1 MDSQR
6 RPYDHEQVLASLRH
20 AWQLTQESASGLSYS
35 RYQELLNGGQI
46 SGASAVRIVQMFGAW
61 STATEQ
67 ADVPSGRVPDRSYSS
82 HWSDADVLA
91 YVLRY
96 LKDPESSGSFAGWDG
111 WRRTNEPKA
120 PSGALMR
127 ARFGKWST
135 IKALAADA
143 DAGR

>member
-6 RPYDHEQVLASLRH
+6 RPYDREQVSVSLRQ
-20 AWQLTQESASGLSYS
+20 AWQLTRDAAPGLSYS
-35 RYQELLNGGQI
+35 RYQDLLDSGQV

-67 ADVPSGRVPDRSYSS
+67 AGVPSGRVPARSYSS
-82 HWSDADVLA
+82 HWSDQDVLA

-96 LKDPESSGSFAGWDG
+96 LRDPESSGSFAGWDE
-111 WRRTNEPKA
+111 WRRNNEPKA

-135 IKALAADA
+135 IKALASETEQS
-143 DAGR
+143 